1 MSRSYLVYRCKKGE
15 VLKKPEAV
23 IALWDEDLPRFSE
36 ILDEATASRP
46 SKSRKSDE
54 YWEIVAKEKA
64 DPYDWEKVV
73 APVKNKEHDPLGD
86 MWKERAKIETL
97 LEEGATL
104 EQALDV
110 MTPFSHT
117 FRYESEAPK
126 DLLPKMGEVES

>member
-1 MSRSYLVYRCKKGE
+1 MEGE

-23 IALWDEDLPRFSE
+23 IALWDEDLSRFAE
-36 ILDEATASRP
+36 ILDEATASHPARA
-46 SKSRKSDE
+46 RKPGE
-54 YWEIVAKEKA
+54 YWEIVSKDKA

-86 MWKERAKIETL
+86 MWKERAKIEKL
-97 LEEGATL
+97 LAEGATL

-117 FRYESEAPK
+117 YSYEAKAPK
-126 DLLPKMGEVES
+126 TPKGLLPSMDEVES